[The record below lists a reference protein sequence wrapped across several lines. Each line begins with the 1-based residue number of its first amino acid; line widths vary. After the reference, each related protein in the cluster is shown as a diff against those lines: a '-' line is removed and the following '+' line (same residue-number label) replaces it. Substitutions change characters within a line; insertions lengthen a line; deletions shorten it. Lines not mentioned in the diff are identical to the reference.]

1 MQVYAGHQDRES
13 PEKLI
18 GRVAHRLRNHALW
31 DSLFIVSPPLLAILF
46 LIGVFY
52 SIAWIP
58 GAGVLLLVIAVT
70 SMGLLAVVLRF
81 RPLVPTLSSAARLVD
96 DKVGAKD
103 RFVTLATLGPKPSSE
118 VLVHRLRREAAG
130 LLSRV
135 EIRRDFPYRIKRS
148 FLWSVTGSVFTVVL
162 FHLLL
167 ISSEL
172 TAPGLS
178 PQQRIRDLAEQ
189 MARRPPLAEIA
200 RGLQSLAT
208 MLENPQVSPQEQ
220 QSIIQEMQK
229 QIAQQQKKEEQQD
242 NSDLL
247 SDASSTLKS
256 LEQEAG
262 GQNQQE
268 QQERG
273 GVASNASQEGQGEGK
288 QSQGNG
294 GDSKGEIT
302 AQMNKEMG
310 EGKSSQGNPQG
321 PGQEKNPRAQSE
333 ANGNQ
338 PDPGTP
344 DKANSQESAGKTH
357 GSSEDKSAKNRSEE
371 VPKNGPPAERYYQ
384 PGEQGK
390 QGIKGAGY
398 VTVQLPEELAAD
410 SNGAATT
417 SKDGKETKN
426 RPKLPVSNIP
436 LPAHVPDAPA
446 EKQRMPLEY
455 RDLIR

>member
-1 MQVYAGHQDRES
+1 MQGYAGHQDRES
-13 PEKLI
+13 PENLI

-31 DSLFIVSPPLLAILF
+31 DSLLIFSPPLLAILF
-46 LIGVFY
+46 LIAFFY

-58 GAGVLLLVIAVT
+58 AAGVLLLVIAVT
-70 SMGLLAVVLRF
+70 GMGLLAVVLRF

-103 RFVTLATLGPKPSSE
+103 RFVTLATLSTKPSSE

-148 FLWSVTGSVFTVVL
+148 FLWSVTGSVFSVVL
-162 FHLLL
+162 FYLLL
-167 ISSEL
+167 ISSEF
-172 TAPGLS
+172 TAPTLS
-178 PQQRIRDLAEQ
+178 PQQQIRDLAEQ
-189 MARRPPLAEIA
+189 MAQRQPLAEIA
-200 RGLQSLAT
+200 RALQSLAT
-208 MLENPQVSPQEQ
+208 KLEDTQVSPQEQ

-229 QIAQQQKKEEQQD
+229 QIAQQQKSQEQQD
-242 NSDLL
+242 NRDLL
-247 SDASSTLKS
+247 SDVSSTLKS

-262 GQNQQE
+262 SQNPQE
-268 QQERG
+268 QQEG
-273 GVASNASQEGQGEGK
+273 GGAASNASEKRQGEGK

-302 AQMNKEMG
+302 AQVNKEMG
-310 EGKSSQGNPQG
+310 EGKSSQENLQG
-321 PGQEKNPRAQSE
+321 PGQEKNPRAQNE

-344 DKANSQESAGKTH
+344 EKANSQESGGKTQ
-357 GSSEDKSAKNRSEE
+357 GSSENKSAKNRSEE
-371 VPKNGPPAERYYQ
+371 VPKDGPPAERYYQ
-384 PGEQGK
+384 PGEQGN

-410 SNGAATT
+410 SNGAATA

-436 LPAHVPDAPA
+436 LPAHVPDAAA

-455 RDLIR
+455 RGIIR